1 MWILLCLA
9 ACFREKYLGKTTV
22 CIIICIYYYLKVS
35 FVNSAGRDDETVSA
49 VSAVI
54 TSPRSAQLTTTLLE
68 DS

>member
-49 VSAVI
+49 VI